1 MRGTSRCG
9 WSGWGW
15 ILAVLLVGCPVLA
28 WGQGREIHG
37 ENSSFAG
44 EGVAMA
50 WGILKAPVEDQS
62 QVVIRIVSPGA
73 VYASV
78 SIEGVDPF
86 TQNRQEILP
95 GRPLGDGQSVRTSR
109 GSFAEFPRREIHL
122 FTAADWQAKRP
133 TLTIYYLGVP
143 DTTPEFLSES
153 ALSEYLDAA
162 LAKLRGGAQGS
173 MP

>member
-1 MRGTSRCG
+1 MRGARRCG
-9 WSGWGW
+9 RSRWGW
-15 ILAVLLVGCPVLA
+15 ILAILLVGCPVPA

-37 ENSSFAG
+37 ENSSFAS
-44 EGVAMA
+44 EGVALA

-62 QVVIRIVSPGA
+62 QVVIRIVSPGG

-78 SIEGVDPF
+78 GIEGVDPF

-95 GRPLGDGQSVRTSR
+95 GRPLGDGLDARTSR

-122 FTAADWQAKRP
+122 FTATDWQSRRP

-143 DTTPEFLSES
+143 DTTPEFLTES

-162 LAKLRGGAQGS
+162 LAKLRGGAQGGR
-173 MP
+173 P